1 LPSAASKSTLVVRPE
16 ATMDEHDPDEQD
28 VEAYGLRV
36 SHQSEAV
43 RLEAAEFLV
52 ATRAQQEAK
61 LRIAKNLE
69 QLRQLD
75 QTTD

>member
-1 LPSAASKSTLVVRPE
+1 VVRPE
-16 ATMDEHDPDEQD
+16 ATMDDHDPDELD

>member
-1 LPSAASKSTLVVRPE
+1 MVRPE

-52 ATRAQQEAK
+52 ATRSQQEAK
-61 LRIAKNLE
+61 LRIAKSLE
-69 QLRQLD
+69 QLRRLD
-75 QTTD
+75 QATD

>member
-1 LPSAASKSTLVVRPE
+1 MVRPE
-16 ATMDEHDPDEQD
+16 ATMDEHDPDAQD
-28 VEAYGLRV
+28 VEAFGLRV

>member
-1 LPSAASKSTLVVRPE
+1 MVQPE
-16 ATMDEHDPDEQD
+16 ATMDEHDPDDQD

-61 LRIAKNLE
+61 LRIAKGLE

-75 QTTD
+75 QAND

>member
-1 LPSAASKSTLVVRPE
+1 
-16 ATMDEHDPDEQD
+16 MDEHEPDEQD
-28 VEAYGLRV
+28 VEAYSLRV

-52 ATRAQQEAK
+52 ATREQQEAK
-61 LRIAKNLE
+61 LRIAKGLE
-69 QLRQLD
+69 QLRKLD

>member
-1 LPSAASKSTLVVRPE
+1 VVRPE
-16 ATMDEHDPDEQD
+16 ARMDEHDPDEQD

>member
-1 LPSAASKSTLVVRPE
+1 MVQPE
-16 ATMDEHDPDEQD
+16 ATMDEHDPDEED

-36 SHQSEAV
+36 SQQSEAV

-61 LRIAKNLE
+61 LRIAQGLE
-69 QLRQLD
+69 QLRRLD

>member
-1 LPSAASKSTLVVRPE
+1 VVRPE
-16 ATMDEHDPDEQD
+16 ATMDEHDPDEQDEQDEQD

-43 RLEAAEFLV
+43 RREAAEFLV

-69 QLRQLD
+69 QLRRLD

>member
-1 LPSAASKSTLVVRPE
+1 MVRPE
-16 ATMDEHDPDEQD
+16 AAMDEHEPDPQD

-61 LRIAKNLE
+61 LRIAKGLE
-69 QLRQLD
+69 QLRKLD

>member
-1 LPSAASKSTLVVRPE
+1 MERREVTV
-16 ATMDEHDPDEQD
+16 DEHDPDEQD
-28 VEAYGLRV
+28 VVAYGLRV

-69 QLRQLD
+69 QLRRLD

>member
-1 LPSAASKSTLVVRPE
+1 MVRPE
-16 ATMDEHDPDEQD
+16 ATMDEHEPDAQHQPDDQD

>member
-1 LPSAASKSTLVVRPE
+1 MVRPE
-16 ATMDEHDPDEQD
+16 ATMDEHDPDDQD

-52 ATRAQQEAK
+52 ATRAQQETK

-75 QTTD
+75 QSID

>member
-1 LPSAASKSTLVVRPE
+1 MVRPE
-16 ATMDEHDPDEQD
+16 VAMDEHQPDEQD

-36 SHQSEAV
+36 SQQSEAV

-52 ATRAQQEAK
+52 ATRAQQEAR
-61 LRIAKNLE
+61 LRIAKGLE
-69 QLRQLD
+69 QLKRLD

>member
-1 LPSAASKSTLVVRPE
+1 MVQPE
-16 ATMDEHDPDEQD
+16 ATMDEHDPDDQD

-52 ATRAQQEAK
+52 ATRAQREAK
-61 LRIAKNLE
+61 LRIAKGLE

-75 QTTD
+75 QATD

>member
-1 LPSAASKSTLVVRPE
+1 
-16 ATMDEHDPDEQD
+16 MDDHDPDEQD

-52 ATRAQQEAK
+52 ATRSQQEAK
-61 LRIAKNLE
+61 LRIAKGLE
-69 QLRQLD
+69 QLKRLD
-75 QTTD
+75 QATD